1 VAINEIIT
9 YCSNDIGQLNRW
21 STHFGIS
28 LRDRRTRLPSVISS
42 ASSGLAAEC
51 K

>member
-1 VAINEIIT
+1 VTVNEIVA
-9 YCSNDIGQLNRW
+9 YCANDIGQFDRW
-21 STHFGIS
+21 SIHFGIS
-28 LRDRRTRLPSVISS
+28 LRDLRTELVSEISS

>member
-1 VAINEIIT
+1 VTVNEIVP
-9 YCSNDIGQLNRW
+9 YCANDIGQLDSW
-21 STHFGIS
+21 SIHFGIS
-28 LRDRRTRLPSVISS
+28 LRDLRTKLASAISS